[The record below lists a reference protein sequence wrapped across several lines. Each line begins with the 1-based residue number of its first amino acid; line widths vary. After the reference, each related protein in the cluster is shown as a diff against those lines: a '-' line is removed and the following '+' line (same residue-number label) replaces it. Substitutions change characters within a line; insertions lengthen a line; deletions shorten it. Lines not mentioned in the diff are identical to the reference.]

1 MTTKPYNVKRADL
14 TAEWHVI
21 DARDKTL
28 GRISSEIAILL
39 QGKHKPNYT
48 PHLPSGD
55 FVIVVNA
62 DKFRVSGNKVAAKK
76 YYRYSGYHGGLTE
89 ETLRQVLDKDPTR
102 VIKQAV
108 KGMLPR
114 NIQGKHMLSRLKLY
128 VDEDHPHEAQV
139 NAGRNVSGLT
149 EQDIPKAQ
157 TKKTYKPAAE
167 TVSQAQLEVQTD
179 LDSRKTSS
187 EPHKGTETAVADKLR
202 ESKGS
207 SAAIGDLSALTV
219 PKLREL
225 AKQRGLSVP
234 SKARKADIIE
244 ALESVKTD

>member
-14 TAEWHVI
+14 TAEWHVV

-48 PHLPSGD
+48 PHLPAGD
-55 FVIVVNA
+55 FVVVVNA

-89 ETLRQVLDKDPTR
+89 ETMQQVLDKEPTR

-108 KGMLPR
+108 KGMLPK

-128 VDEDHPHEAQV
+128 INEDHPHEAQV
-139 NAGRNVSGLT
+139 NAGRDVLSLAK
-149 EQDIPKAQ
+149 QDVPKAK
-157 TKKTYKPAAE
+157 TKKTSKLAAE
-167 TVSQAQLEVQTD
+167 AVPQVQLEAQAD
-179 LDSRKTSS
+179 LDSEKTAA
-187 EPHKGTETAVADKLR
+187 EPEVADKPR
-202 ESKGS
+202 KSQESPVT
-207 SAAIGDLSALTV
+207 IDDLSALTV

-225 AKQRGLSVP
+225 AKQRGISVP

-244 ALESVKTD
+244 AIESASTD